1 MANPKKG
8 TSGKK
13 GEDPSY
19 DELRREL
26 AAGSAGNLYVFHGEE
41 TYLRDRSLKALKSL
55 LLTGGLDDFNYHG
68 ISGKDYTLS
77 RLHEAVDAVPMMS
90 ERTMVVVTDWDMD
103 KGDKEGLIELLGDL
117 PDYVCLI
124 FVYDT
129 MEYKPDNRSKLAK
142 LVKEKGKVVN
152 FTRQE
157 LKKLTGWV
165 DARFQALGHEISDG
179 DASYLISRCG
189 DLMTGL
195 ISEIEKVAAYAKRRQ
210 ITRQD
215 IDAVTTPQLDA
226 VIFQLTDA
234 IATKNFDRSFQIL
247 GDLLHMQRPPISILA
262 SLSEQMRK
270 LYTARLALEEGKDIN
285 WFMELWAIR
294 WHFQAEKLYEA
305 ARRFSYEW
313 YHWALLRCE
322 ETDLR
327 LKSTGAD
334 GQEVLVELLL
344 EMAQH
349 QAP

>member
-1 MANPKKG
+1 MKIAIYPGSFDPITLGHLNIIKRAAACFDKLIVCVMVNASKK
-8 TSGKK
+8 TSGLFT
-13 GEDPSY
+13 P
-19 DELRREL
+19 
-26 AAGSAGNLYVFHGEE
+26 EE
-41 TYLRDRSLKALKSL
+41 R
-55 LLTGGLDDFNYHG
+55 
-68 ISGKDYTLS
+68 
-77 RLHEAVDAVPMMS
+77 V
-90 ERTMVVVTDWDMD
+90 
-103 KGDKEGLIELLGDL
+103 ELL
-117 PDYVCLI
+117 
-124 FVYDT
+124 
-129 MEYKPDNRSKLAK
+129 
-142 LVKEKGKVVN
+142 
-152 FTRQE
+152 
-157 LKKLTGWV
+157 KKAT
-165 DARFQALGHEISDG
+165 ARFPNVEVDSSNEL
-179 DASYLISRCG
+179 L
-189 DLMTGL
+189 
-195 ISEIEKVAAYAKRRQ
+195 AAYAKRRQ

-262 SLSEQMRK
+262 SLSEQVRK

-349 QAP
+349 QVP